1 MITESDYNERRPK
14 TVLTMAAFLFVATV
28 MAMIT
33 GTSLLWP
40 SPFWERLWDI
50 NRPAYVKL
58 AAFGRIS
65 GALLM
70 ALGAGTA
77 AAGIG
82 LLHRKKWVWWFAMV
96 LFAINGCGDVISF
109 FVTRSAQ
116 ERLWRSGRHRIFVL
130 PEPTFHQEVFQRRLM
145 RPIFFSFAQTTA

>member
-1 MITESDYNERRPK
+1 MIKESDYDDRRPK
-14 TVLTMAAFLFVATV
+14 MVLAVAAFLFLATV
-28 MAMIT
+28 MSMAT

-50 NRPAYVKL
+50 NRPAYVTF

-65 GALLM
+65 GGLLM

-82 LLHRKKWVWWFAMV
+82 LLHRKKWAWWFAMA
-96 LFAINGCGDVISF
+96 LFAVNGCGDVISF
-109 FVTRSAQ
+109 FKR
-116 ERLWRSGRHRIFVL
+116 RDLLRSGSGVL
-130 PEPTFHQEVFQRRLM
+130 IAIAFLFCLSRPSIRRYFREGL
-145 RPIFFSFAQTTA
+145 